1 MHQEQ
6 VLSVGTDQTEGSYH
20 DHQEHLVP
28 AAISV
33 QVVGWDGAVVYPSYV
48 LPWTNVLLLAG
59 PDYVLAR
66 DSQESIR

>member
-33 QVVGWDGAVVYPSYV
+33 PVVGWDGAVVYPSYV
-48 LPWTNVLLLAG
+48 LPVDKCASSC
-59 PDYVLAR
+59 R
-66 DSQESIR
+66 S

>member
-6 VLSVGTDQTEGSYH
+6 VLRV

-33 QVVGWDGAVVYPSYV
+33 PAVGWDGAVVYPSYV
-48 LPWTNVLLLAG
+48 LPVDKCASSC
-59 PDYVLAR
+59 R
-66 DSQESIR
+66 S

>member
-33 QVVGWDGAVVYPSYV
+33 PLVGRNGAVVYS
-48 LPWTNVLLLAG
+48 
-59 PDYVLAR
+59 
-66 DSQESIR
+66 S

>member
-1 MHQEQ
+1 MHREQ

-33 QVVGWDGAVVYPSYV
+33 PVVGWDGAVVYLSDV
-48 LPWTNVLLLAG
+48 LPVEKYASSC
-59 PDYVLAR
+59 R
-66 DSQESIR
+66 F